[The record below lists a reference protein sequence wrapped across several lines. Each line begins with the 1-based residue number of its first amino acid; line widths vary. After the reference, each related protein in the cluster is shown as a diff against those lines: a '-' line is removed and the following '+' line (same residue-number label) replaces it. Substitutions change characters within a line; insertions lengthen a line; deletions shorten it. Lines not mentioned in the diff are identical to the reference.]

1 MQGTKSKVKQSGS
14 GLKVVAGIGGKCKKR
29 GGGKSTGR
37 RHFAKEEGDRTIAM
51 IATQQA
57 HKRCLKDATVARRGI
72 AFQRGGSMRRCSG
85 GATRLKNRTKTRL
98 NDCS

>member
-14 GLKVVAGIGGKCKKR
+14 GLKVVDGIGGKCKKR

-37 RHFAKEEGDRTIAM
+37 RHFAKEEGDRTSAV

-57 HKRCLKDATVARRGI
+57 HKRCLRDATVGCSGV
-72 AFQRGGSMRRCSG
+72 AFQRRQQALDGGEPR
-85 GATRLKNRTKTRL
+85 
-98 NDCS
+98 D